1 MNFARRLSTLKI
13 KVNVENGDE
22 KMSLDKQRQPP
33 YRFTPLAVA
42 NDVYS
47 ALKKTL

>member
-22 KMSLDKQRQPP
+22 KISLDKQEQLPIDLPVGRCQ
-33 YRFTPLAVA
+33 
-42 NDVYS
+42 
-47 ALKKTL
+47 